1 MYIRFLAFQAHLAAD
16 CRPVQFWHFPVQQR
30 EPVPTLPP
38 QCFHRYPSVLDGN
51 HFVSGTLQGLLQKP
65 PGERVVIR
73 YKNPHGRLF
82 AIDASSPGMRLATSL
97 SKSATA
103 LLNVAVSP
111 ERPNC
116 SKWPAAAAARVAA
129 GCESM
134 PFSVGPCF
142 LVFFLFALATASC
155 STQRWRGISTLQIL
169 INSLNNSR
177 SLSTR
182 VSSSER
188 FKTGSGERSSGCIMI
203 VSFFLVYS
211 LHLALSTTFAAAVLR
226 ATYFSS
232 MSSSSCGRIGLDK

>member
-30 EPVPTLPP
+30 EPCPILPT
-38 QCFHRYPSVLDGN
+38 QVFHGYPTVLDGN

-82 AIDASSPGMRLATSL
+82 AIDASSSGMRLATSL

-129 GCESM
+129 RCESM
-134 PFSVGPCF
+134 PFSVWPDF
-142 LVFFLFALATASC
+142 LMFFLSALATAPC
-155 STQRWRGISTLQIL
+155 Q
-169 INSLNNSR
+169 N
-177 SLSTR
+177 
-182 VSSSER
+182 ER
-188 FKTGSGERSSGCIMI
+188 
-203 VSFFLVYS
+203 
-211 LHLALSTTFAAAVLR
+211 
-226 ATYFSS
+226 
-232 MSSSSCGRIGLDK
+232 